1 MNELKE
7 KAYNYAEENVIN
19 VLKEAFAKVY
29 SDGYRDGYKNREDEI
44 PVDLRDNKTEFV
56 DLGLP
61 SGTLWAAHYEEENG
75 NVRFLPYSV
84 ACEMNIPTEEQWNE
98 LVANCKRVFEIEYGH
113 KPHPRL
119 LSVSFVGRNGN
130 FIKLPCCGMLKADS
144 VDWNNFVCFW
154 INENRGGDYK
164 KLVRFS
170 DSVGENGPIETKTEY
185 EGFHLPVRLVRKQ

>member
-29 SDGYRDGYKNREDEI
+29 SVGYRDGYKDREEEI
-44 PVDLRDNKTEFV
+44 PVDLRNNKTEYV

-75 NVRFLPYSV
+75 SVRFLPYSV

-98 LVANCKRVFEIEYGH
+98 LVANCKRVFEIDHGH
-113 KPHPRL
+113 KPRPHL
-119 LSVSFVGRNGN
+119 QSVSFVGRNGK
-130 FIKLPCCGMLKADS
+130 FIKLQCCGILKADR
-144 VDWNNFVCFW
+144 VDRGDCVCFW
-154 INENRGGDYK
+154 INENRGGEYK
-164 KLVRFS
+164 KIICIS
-170 DSVGENGPIETKTEY
+170 DNVEENGPIKTTIEY
-185 EGFHLPVRLVRKQ
+185 EGFRLPVILVNKQ